1 MRRLII
7 LIGFSGLMLTG
18 AMAQDANRNVR
29 PKEQQRIHQ
38 EVKDPAQ
45 QKMEGVQNQNQYRNE
60 KRTREQSGEA
70 KLQKKQQKQQRK
82 EMRKEERNEVRKE
95 ARDANRNV
103 NRNVNRNTN
112 RSAIHRSEV
121 AAARSNNAQGATRKA
136 TPTQKGS
143 NAKGRR

>member
-95 ARDANRNV
+95 VRDA
-103 NRNVNRNTN
+103 NRNTN

-143 NAKGRR
+143 NTKGRR